1 MNNILKALEKTK
13 NANKKLVTYYKKKKL
28 NEQIDLFKLLEKDI
42 RLYYGIFVDFFANH
56 GIIIDV
62 NKKGYSVY
70 VNDDNKEY
78 QSKAKDWLFDYE
90 DGCPYIAKEY
100 LQKPIVNKKIS
111 TVIKANMFNAI
122 ITAMKWLN
130 T

>member
-1 MNNILKALEKTK
+1 MSIIKEFSTTK
-13 NANKKLVTYYKKKKL
+13 NANKKLVSYYKKKKL
-28 NEQIDLFKLLEKDI
+28 DEHIDMFILLEKDI
-42 RLYYGIFVDFFANH
+42 RLYYGIFVDFFAQY

-90 DGCPYIAKEY
+90 DGCPYIAKKY
-100 LQKPIVNKKIS
+100 SQKPIVNKKVS
-111 TVIKANMFNAI
+111 TVIKENMHNAI
-122 ITAMKWLN
+122 VTAMKWLD